1 MNSRLGKP
9 FTGAVNAGRERPF
22 VFCDLARAFALLLQF
37 RMRKIFAFSV
47 FLIACAIAGASCSQ
61 MAMPSSPSAIGSV
74 TASGTHAAR
83 LTTRDDVPGVPPTDP
98 SAPAPCV
105 APAPAAP
112 AVPAAPARVVVRD
125 DPPAPGVPVAPAAPP
140 PPCATSVLTDI
151 INIVSYFGSGAFNPN
166 PITANVGDSI
176 VFTNNDA
183 VTHHIVL
190 DDGTDL
196 GIVAPG
202 TSTAPTPLTTPTAS
216 FHCTIHP
223 TMVGTINMPL
233 PPDQSYMPPPDD
245 YYGYY

>member
-1 MNSRLGKP
+1 
-9 FTGAVNAGRERPF
+9 
-22 VFCDLARAFALLLQF
+22 
-37 RMRKIFAFSV
+37 MRKIFAFSV
-47 FLIACAIAGASCSQ
+47 FVIACAIAGASCSQ

-83 LTTRDDVPGVPPTDP
+83 LTTRDDVPPVPGVPPTDP
-98 SAPAPCV
+98 SAPCV
-105 APAPAAP
+105 APTPA
-112 AVPAAPARVVVRD
+112 
-125 DPPAPGVPVAPAAPP
+125 APAAPP

-166 PITANVGDSI
+166 PITANVGDNI

-183 VTHHIVL
+183 LTHHIML